1 VDLNLKT
8 FFCQVTIRGPGED
21 VEKAIKLLKELSNE
35 KQLSG
40 HSIEVTLT
48 LT

>member
-1 VDLNLKT
+1 
-8 FFCQVTIRGPGED
+8 VTIRGPGED

-40 HSIEVTLT
+40 HSIEVPNIFSDI
-48 LT
+48 